1 MQDLQTQDSELW
13 KQIQEQ
19 YSKLKIQ
26 TGLNPD
32 EDYAKQLEDM
42 FGLTQ
47 DDFDEMDRQTEIM
60 LKSKKI
66 KFSMIHD
73 LAVFPKYAYLS
84 DSGFDLHSTI
94 DIVVP
99 PFGRAL
105 IPTGLKFSFDEGYEI
120 QVRTK
125 SGLAINQG
133 LIVLNSPGTVDAGYT
148 GECKVPV
155 LNVNQTEFKITA
167 GMKVAQAVLCPVM
180 NGRYVKFES
189 VDEIGEKDRG
199 NKGFGSTGI

>member
-1 MQDLQTQDSELW
+1 MQDIQTQDSELW
-13 KQIQEQ
+13 NQIQEQ
-19 YSKLKIQ
+19 FNKLKLQSGI
-26 TGLNPD
+26 NPD

-66 KFSMIHD
+66 KVSMIHD

-94 DIVVP
+94 DIVIP